1 MESEVF
7 KKRGEIQDKDK
18 WAVNEIYSCD
28 EEWEREYKELQE
40 EAPKL
45 KNFEGK
51 LGDAKVLEEYFEV
64 NEKISRK
71 AEKIYVYAHLR
82 SDEDTSNTT
91 YQAMMNKID
100 AYMAEYA
107 TYTAYV
113 VPEILALP
121 DGTIEKLMNENKGL
135 EPYKF
140 LIENILKEHI
150 GKYYEI
156 LETSEVVYIG
166 TDFPDEFSH
175 SIDTKNIKGANAKAK
190 ANAIFAI
197 DKLIKIANNKREY
210 PDFKNKHGNKAKH
223 GWYRYDTH
231 FGIPVYDKNGML
243 ERYNVFGARI
253 LIRCDENGDLYLYDI
268 VRIKKET
275 SRPL

>member
-1 MESEVF
+1 MWY
-7 KKRGEIQDKDK
+7 DK
-18 WAVNEIYSCD
+18 
-28 EEWEREYKELQE
+28 
-40 EAPKL
+40 
-45 KNFEGK
+45 
-51 LGDAKVLEEYFEV
+51 
-64 NEKISRK
+64 
-71 AEKIYVYAHLR
+71 
-82 SDEDTSNTT
+82 
-91 YQAMMNKID
+91 
-100 AYMAEYA
+100 
-107 TYTAYV
+107 
-113 VPEILALP
+113 
-121 DGTIEKLMNENKGL
+121 
-135 EPYKF
+135 
-140 LIENILKEHI
+140 ENILKEHI

-175 SIDTKNIKGANAKAK
+175 SIDTKNIKGANEKAK

-275 SRPL
+275 SRPLS